1 MKIHGKLPGSQD
13 INLDTQKVAKSQVK
27 DKVLARENTVSTD
40 KIDISQKAK
49 ELAAAINQL
58 PGIREDKVKAAKEA
72 IEAGNYNVDTL
83 KLAEKI
89 LKEL

>member
-13 INLDTQKVAKSQVK
+13 INLYTQKVANSEVK
-27 DKVLARENTVSTD
+27 DKVLAQEKTVSTD

-58 PGIREDKVKAAKEA
+58 PGIREDKVKTAKEA